1 MSSPANPR
9 QPRFTAWLALPV
21 LAWAAACGDPVE
33 PNRAPAAVGAI
44 PDQILPRG
52 HRSTLDAA
60 GYFSDPEGGTL
71 RYEAAT
77 SNATVVSVSA
87 SGSVLS
93 LAALTDGTVTVIVTA
108 IDPEGLVAQQ
118 SFIVTVPTPPMIELA
133 ADSAAAPESGMAVI
147 ELVLSAA
154 PPTPITV
161 TYTLGMDGDAA
172 TADADSADF
181 ADGLR
186 GAVEI
191 EMGAREAAIRIAF
204 NDDEDIEPTREFFS
218 LTLDAPAAD
227 AGYDLGT
234 ETTAVV
240 TIQEGV
246 CDRTPA
252 IGDNIVAQSGVEDCA
267 AVGDGHLLRI
277 FSLNVGGR
285 GSITSL
291 LPSFDEPEIVA
302 CDADEWFSM
311 DGLGRLRRPGEAN
324 ECEGRPGI
332 AESDAGPTP
341 ATWLAGTALETL
353 KDDDFAGLS
362 NLGFLLITGS
372 ELAELPT
379 RVFSGLE
386 SLQYLVLS
394 NNRLT
399 ALPEDVFSG
408 LSSLQFLF
416 LDRNGLTA
424 LPDGISDLS
433 NLNTLVLSSNQ
444 LEALP
449 DGMFSGL
456 SSLQSALLD
465 GNQLTGLPAEGP
477 SSLQNLIL
485 SANQLTELP
494 AGWFLDNPGLLRLYL
509 DNNRL
514 EELPAGIFAGLS
526 NLLELRLSQNR
537 LSRFPA
543 GAFSDLVS
551 LQDLRLFRNQL
562 SELPEGAFSSLA
574 GLTRLFLGQNQLSA
588 LPAGVF
594 SGLPNLEWLAL
605 DVNRLNELPADA
617 FAGLAS
623 LQRLWLTDNGLAELP
638 QDIFLGLSELDF
650 LSLAINELTELPADA
665 FVTLPRLRILYLL
678 ENQLSELPMDLFD
691 GLSSLEGLYLRDN
704 ELTALPEGMFIG
716 LTTLSALSLENNPG
730 APFTLTME
738 VERAD
743 NEDLLAPSPGRVTVR
758 LADGAPFAMRIPL
771 SVHGGGLA
779 GNAAV
784 LGPGE
789 ERSQEIAVTRSEG
802 SQSGTQVTAGPA
814 PRTPPRFS
822 GITVVTTDPLILFG
836 LVSNRAPIP
845 LHEIPW
851 YRLRGGA
858 EDEVVDLSSYFRD
871 PDDDELQ
878 YEVTN
883 ETPAVASATVSEDRL
898 IVTAGTGGA
907 TTITVTAADPEGLS
921 ARLSFPVSVRAPIV
935 GSFDMDVIVSGEASE
950 ATRAA
955 FQDAADWWMS
965 ILADTELPDV
975 PVEGLGRLGCSGIFA
990 DQEIGGTI
998 DDLLIVV
1005 VVEEVDGPGG
1015 NLASAK
1021 PCSVREGSMLPFL
1034 GVNRFDKDDL
1044 ERLEGS
1050 SDLDEVILH
1059 EIGHVLGIGTIWR
1072 DFDLLRDPS
1081 LQTPGADTHFAGPL
1095 AIAAFDE
1102 AGGTNYTE
1110 GAKVPVENRA
1120 GPGSGDSH
1128 WRQSVF
1134 VTELMTPYASIGTP
1148 DALSAITIQSL
1159 ADLGYT
1165 VDVSL
1170 AEPYTLPGLV
1180 AAEGAIAAL
1189 IDFGDDVLKG
1199 PIVVVDRNGRVV
1211 RVIER

>member
-1 MSSPANPR
+1 MSSPAKPR
-9 QPRFTAWLALPV
+9 QPRSTAWLALSI
-21 LAWAAACGDPVE
+21 LAWAAACGDPIV
-33 PNRAPAAVGAI
+33 PNRAPAAVGAV
-44 PDQILPRG
+44 PDQVLPRG
-52 HRSTLDAA
+52 HRTTLDAA

-87 SGSVLS
+87 SGSILS
-93 LAALTDGTVTVIVTA
+93 LAALADGAVTVIVTA
-108 IDPEGLVAQQ
+108 IDPEGLAAQQ
-118 SFIVTVPTPPMIELA
+118 SFIVTVPTPPRIELA
-133 ADSAAAPESGMAVI
+133 ADSAAAPESGMLVI

-172 TADADSADF
+172 TVDADSADF

-204 NDDEDIEPTREFFS
+204 NDDENIEPTREFFS
-218 LTLDAPAAD
+218 LTLDKPAVD

-234 ETTAVV
+234 ETTAVG
-240 TIQEGV
+240 TIEEGV

-252 IGDNIVAQSGVEDCA
+252 IGDEIVAQSGVEDCA
-267 AVGDGHLLRI
+267 AVEDEHLQRV
-277 FSLNVGGR
+277 FSLNVGGP

-291 LPSFDEPEIVA
+291 LPNFDDPEIVG
-302 CDADEWFSM
+302 CDADEWFST

-324 ECEGRPGI
+324 ECDGRPGI
-332 AESDAGPTP
+332 AGSLARSAP
-341 ATWLAGTALETL
+341 ATRPAGTALETL
-353 KDDDFAGLS
+353 KDGDFAGLS
-362 NLGFLLITGS
+362 SLAFLLITGS
-372 ELAELPT
+372 ELAELPSG
-379 RVFSGLE
+379 VFSGLE
-386 SLQYLVLS
+386 SLQFLVLS

-399 ALPEDVFSG
+399 ALPEDAFSD
-408 LSSLQFLF
+408 LSSLLLLF

-433 NLNTLVLSSNQ
+433 NLNTLNLSSNR
-444 LEALP
+444 LTALP

-456 SSLQSALLD
+456 SSLQSAFFD
-465 GNQLTGLPAEGP
+465 GNQLTGLPVEGP
-477 SSLQNLIL
+477 SSLQSLVL
-485 SANQLTELP
+485 TANQLTELP
-494 AGWFLDNPGLLRLYL
+494 TGWFLDNPGLLRLYL

-514 EELPAGIFAGLS
+514 AELPAGIFAGLS
-526 NLLELRLSQNR
+526 NLQELRLSRNQLPR
-537 LSRFPA
+537 LPA
-543 GAFSDLVS
+543 DAFSDLFS
-551 LQDLRLFRNQL
+551 LRDLFLFQNQV
-562 SELPEGAFSSLA
+562 SELPDGAFSNLA
-574 GLTRLFLGQNQLSA
+574 GLTRLLLGGNQLSA

-594 SGLPNLEWLAL
+594 AGLDSLEWLAL
-605 DVNRLNELPADA
+605 DGNRLKELPADA
-617 FAGLAS
+617 FAGLQS
-623 LQRLWLTDNGLAELP
+623 LRRLWLTDNGLEELP

-650 LSLAINELTELPADA
+650 LSLAVNELTELPAEA
-665 FVTLPRLRILYLL
+665 FVTLPKLRILYLL
-678 ENQLSELPMDLFD
+678 ENQLSELPTGLFA
-691 GLSSLEGLYLRDN
+691 GLSGLEGLYLRDN
-704 ELTALPEGMFIG
+704 QLTELPEGMFIG
-716 LTTLSALSLENNPG
+716 LASLTALSLENNPG

-738 VERAD
+738 VERTD
-743 NEDLLAPSPGRVTVR
+743 NEDLLAPSPGTVSVR

-779 GNAAV
+779 GSAAV

-789 ERSQEIAVTRSEG
+789 ERSPEIAVTRSEG

-814 PRTPPRFS
+814 PRNPPRFT

-845 LHEIPW
+845 LREIPW
-851 YRLRGGA
+851 YRLRGGG
-858 EDEVVDLSSYFRD
+858 EDEVVGLSSYFRD
-871 PDDDELQ
+871 PDGDELE

-883 ETPAVASATVSEDRL
+883 EAPDVVSVVISGDRLTVSP
-898 IVTAGTGGA
+898 GTGGS
-907 TTITVTAADPEGLS
+907 TTITVAAADPEGLI
-921 ARLSFPVSVRAPIV
+921 ARLSFPVSVRAPVV

-950 ATRAA
+950 SLRAA
-955 FQDAADWWMS
+955 IQDAADWWMS
-965 ILADTELPDV
+965 ILADMELPDV
-975 PVEGLGRLGCSGIFA
+975 PVEGPGRLGCSGIFT

-998 DDLLIVV
+998 DDLVIVA

-1015 NLASAK
+1015 ILASAR
-1021 PCSVREGSMLPFL
+1021 PCGVREGSMLPFL
-1034 GVNRFDKDDL
+1034 GINRFDKDDL

-1102 AGGTNYTE
+1102 AGGTNYTD

-1180 AAEGAIAAL
+1180 AADEAIAAVL
-1189 IDFGDDVLKG
+1189 DLGDDVLEG

>member
-9 QPRFTAWLALPV
+9 QPRFTAWLALPL

-33 PNRAPAAVGAI
+33 PNRAPAAVGAV

-52 HRSTLDAA
+52 HRTTLDAA

-87 SGSVLS
+87 AGSILS

-108 IDPEGLVAQQ
+108 IDPEGLAAQQ

-133 ADSAAAPESGMAVI
+133 VDSTAAPESGMAVI

-161 TYTLGMDGDAA
+161 TYTLGLDGDAA

-204 NDDEDIEPTREFFS
+204 SDDGDIEPTREFFS
-218 LTLDAPAAD
+218 LVLDEPAAD
-227 AGYDLGT
+227 AGYDLGA
-234 ETTAVV
+234 ETTAVG

-252 IGDNIVAQSGVEDCA
+252 VGDNIVAQSGVEDCA

-277 FSLNVGGR
+277 FSLNVGGP

-324 ECEGRPGI
+324 ECEGQPGI
-332 AESDAGPTP
+332 AGSVAEAASARWP
-341 ATWLAGTALETL
+341 AATALKTL
-353 KDDDFAGLS
+353 KKGDFSGMS
-362 NLGFLLITGS
+362 NLAFLLIMGS
-372 ELAELPT
+372 ELAELPPG
-379 RVFSGLE
+379 VFSGLG
-386 SLQYLVLS
+386 SLQYLILS

-399 ALPEDVFSG
+399 DLPEDVFSG
-408 LSSLQFLF
+408 LSRLQFLF
-416 LDRNGLTA
+416 LDGNRLNA

-433 NLNTLVLSSNQ
+433 NLNTLVLSKNQ
-444 LEALP
+444 LTALP

-456 SSLQSALLD
+456 SSLETAFLD
-465 GNQLTGLPAEGP
+465 GNQLTRLPAEGP
-477 SSLQNLIL
+477 SGLQDLIL
-485 SANQLTELP
+485 TANQLTEVP

-514 EELPAGIFAGLS
+514 AELPAGIFAGLS
-526 NLLELRLSQNR
+526 NLLELRLSQNG
-537 LSRFPA
+537 LSRIPA

-551 LQDLRLFRNQL
+551 LQDLRLFLNQL
-562 SELPEGAFSSLA
+562 SELPEGAFSKLA
-574 GLTRLFLGQNQLSA
+574 ELTRLYLGGNQLSA
-588 LPAGVF
+588 LPAGAF

-605 DVNRLNELPADA
+605 DVNRLNELPTDA
-617 FAGLAS
+617 FAGLAN

-638 QDIFLGLSELDF
+638 QDIFVGLPQLNF
-650 LSLAINELTELPADA
+650 LSLAINELTELPAEA
-665 FVTLPRLRILYLL
+665 FATLPKLRALYLL
-678 ENQLSELPMDLFD
+678 ENQFSELPTGLFA
-691 GLSSLEGLYLRDN
+691 GLSGLEGLYLRDN
-704 ELTALPEGMFIG
+704 QLTELPGGMFIG
-716 LTTLSALSLENNPG
+716 LANLMRLSLENNPG
-730 APFTLTME
+730 APFALTVE
-738 VERAD
+738 VERTD
-743 NEDLLAPSPGRVTVR
+743 NKDLLAPSPGTVSVR
-758 LADGAPFAMRIPL
+758 MAEGTPFAMRIPL

-779 GNAAV
+779 GSAAV
-784 LGPGE
+784 VGPGE
-789 ERSQEIAVTRSEG
+789 QRSPEIAVTRTEG

-814 PRTPPRFS
+814 PRNPPGFT
-822 GITVVTTDPLILFG
+822 GITVVPTDPLVLFG
-836 LVSNRAPIP
+836 MVSNLAPIP
-845 LHEIPW
+845 LREIPW
-851 YRLRGGA
+851 YRLRGGG
-858 EDEVVDLSSYFRD
+858 EDEVVELSSYFRE
-871 PDDDELQ
+871 PDGDELQ

-883 ETPAVASATVSEDRL
+883 EAPGVAAVTVSENRL
-898 IVTAGTGGA
+898 SLSPGTGGS
-907 TTITVTAADPEGLS
+907 TKVTVTAADPEGLS
-921 ARLSFPVSVRAPIV
+921 ASLSFPVSVRAPIV
-935 GSFDMDVIVSGEASE
+935 GSFDMDVIVSGDASE

-965 ILADTELPDV
+965 ILAGTELPDV
-975 PVEGLGRLGCSGIFA
+975 PVEGLGQLGCSGIFA

-998 DDLLIVV
+998 DDLLIVA

-1015 NLASAK
+1015 ILASAT
-1021 PCSVREGSMLPFL
+1021 PCGVREGSMLPFL

-1059 EIGHVLGIGTIWR
+1059 EIGHVLGIGSIWR
-1072 DFDLLRDPS
+1072 EFDLLRDPS

-1102 AGGTNYTE
+1102 AGGTNYTD
-1110 GAKVPVENRA
+1110 GAKVPVENLA

-1165 VDVSL
+1165 VDLSL

-1180 AAEGAIAAL
+1180 AAEEAIAAL
-1189 IDFGDDVLKG
+1189 IDYGDDVLKG